1 MKSKFFYLLF
11 VSLFCL
17 CSEGIAQTKEIRGV
31 VTDESEVPIIGA
43 NVRIQGNKTTGTI
56 TDFEGRFSLRASADD
71 VLEFSY
77 IGYSTISEKV
87 AGRDVINVVLSED
100 SKTLD
105 EVVVVGY
112 GSMSKKNLTT
122 AISKVSTDKISKSA
136 ISNASQMLLGQAAG
150 MQATV
155 SSSQPGGGINI
166 SIRGG
171 GTPVYVIDGVVSE
184 PSALESSG
192 GVFNNVNR
200 AGLAGLNPED
210 IESIEVLKDASAAI
224 YGLGASNGVILI
236 TTKKGKTGKMKL
248 SYDGSMSLV
257 QNFDYLEPLGAK
269 DYMNYANL
277 YSKELYLYNNKMGVY
292 GPNDYDGKN
301 VDKYS
306 PEQIA
311 NARDI
316 TNWLDLVMRNG
327 SISNHKITLQGGSD
341 KISYYLSGSYFRQT
355 GSVSKSDMS
364 RYILRS
370 VVNAQIFK
378 FLKLSNTLNFN
389 SNEYHNGAYGS
400 AAGGGII
407 YGALA
412 AAVSFPTFLPVRD
425 ENGAYSRIERDP
437 LATNPMESE
446 EISDFSQ
453 SQGFSTNFTFDI
465 DIWKKYLT
473 AKLVYGYTREYSK
486 RDVFVPDNILFG
498 GVYQSRGNMAKDAR
512 TAQTME
518 AILNFTKSVF
528 DDKLNVDVMAGMGL
542 YLTDWD
548 GVGLH
553 YTDINNVIGND
564 NIGAATGAFNDTSY
578 RGAAEKR
585 SQFIR
590 ANIDFL
596 DRYALSAALRRDGTD
611 KFFPNRKYG
620 LFPSVS
626 IAWKIFN
633 EEFMK
638 DISWIDMFKI
648 RASFGVTG
656 SDNLGSTLYGNY
668 GPSGSPVYFENK
680 YIPYVLSHLDYPN
693 VTWEKNTMK
702 DIGIDFSILNDRI
715 SGSFD
720 YYWNDITDMLGYASS
735 EGLSMFS
742 SYPINGG
749 HIRKQGWDLSVNTK
763 NLISKNFSWN
773 TKLTLSSNKGFW
785 VKQFPNYDYKP
796 YEIQKNTPLA
806 VRYYYEMDGI
816 VNSDLS
822 NVPESQPDEF
832 RVPGFPI
839 VKDQNGDNVID
850 KQDIV
855 ADDNRVKLY
864 WGMGN
869 YFTWKNWDLDIFLYS
884 QLGIHKYNY
893 TYDWCDPNGIGE
905 AKSNQSKEIS
915 KVWNSINNPNGTLP
929 GVAYRLSSVSL
940 PEGVG
945 LNIGDENASFVRVRN
960 ITLGYNFTSKELKRF
975 NKYISNI
982 RLYVD
987 IQNPF
992 VFTSFGGLDPEII
1005 TGGSYRGGKGEY
1017 PQTRTYSFGL
1027 KLTL

>member
-1 MKSKFFYLLF
+1 M
-11 VSLFCL
+11 C
-17 CSEGIAQTKEIRGV
+17 
-31 VTDESEVPIIGA
+31 
-43 NVRIQGNKTTGTI
+43 
-56 TDFEGRFSLRASADD
+56 
-71 VLEFSY
+71 
-77 IGYSTISEKV
+77 
-87 AGRDVINVVLSED
+87 
-100 SKTLD
+100 
-105 EVVVVGY
+105 
-112 GSMSKKNLTT
+112 
-122 AISKVSTDKISKSA
+122 
-136 ISNASQMLLGQAAG
+136 
-150 MQATV
+150 
-155 SSSQPGGGINI
+155 
-166 SIRGG
+166 
-171 GTPVYVIDGVVSE
+171 
-184 PSALESSG
+184 
-192 GVFNNVNR
+192 
-200 AGLAGLNPED
+200 
-210 IESIEVLKDASAAI
+210 
-224 YGLGASNGVILI
+224 
-236 TTKKGKTGKMKL
+236 
-248 SYDGSMSLV
+248 
-257 QNFDYLEPLGAK
+257 
-269 DYMNYANL
+269 
-277 YSKELYLYNNKMGVY
+277 
-292 GPNDYDGKN
+292 
-301 VDKYS
+301 
-306 PEQIA
+306 
-311 NARDI
+311 
-316 TNWLDLVMRNG
+316 
-327 SISNHKITLQGGSD
+327 
-341 KISYYLSGSYFRQT
+341 
-355 GSVSKSDMS
+355 
-364 RYILRS
+364 
-370 VVNAQIFK
+370 
-378 FLKLSNTLNFN
+378 
-389 SNEYHNGAYGS
+389 
-400 AAGGGII
+400 
-407 YGALA
+407 
-412 AAVSFPTFLPVRD
+412 D

-437 LATNPMESE
+437 LATNPLESE

-473 AKLVYGYTREYSK
+473 AKLVYGYTTEYSK

-528 DDKLNVDVMAGMGL
+528 DDKLRFDVMAGMGL
-542 YLTDWD
+542 YLTSWD
-548 GVGLH
+548 GIGLH
-553 YTDINNVIGND
+553 YTDINNAIGND

-626 IAWKIFN
+626 VAWKIFN
-633 EEFMK
+633 ENFMK

-668 GPSGSPVYFENK
+668 SPSGYPVYFENK
-680 YIPYVLSHLDYPN
+680 YVPYVLSHLDYPN

-702 DIGIDFSILNDRI
+702 DIGVDFSILNDRI

-749 HIRKQGWDLSVNTK
+749 HIRKQGWDLLVETK
-763 NLISKNFSWN
+763 NIITKNFSWN
-773 TKLTLSSNKGFW
+773 TKVTLSSNKGFW
-785 VKQFPNYDYKP
+785 VKQFPNHDYKP

-816 VNSDLS
+816 VNADLS
-822 NVPESQPDEF
+822 NVPKSQPDEF

-839 VKDQNGDNVID
+839 VKDQNGDNIID

-960 ITLGYNFTSKELKRF
+960 ITLGYNFTSKGLKRF